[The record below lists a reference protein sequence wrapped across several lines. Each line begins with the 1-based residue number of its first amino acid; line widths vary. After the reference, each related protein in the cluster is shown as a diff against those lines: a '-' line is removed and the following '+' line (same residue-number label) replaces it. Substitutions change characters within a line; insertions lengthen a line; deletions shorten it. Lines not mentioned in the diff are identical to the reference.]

1 MKRFGSTN
9 AGKLQRLIPKR
20 DRDAGG
26 LQAQAWIIRPTAW
39 FTAASMV
46 TTILHEL
53 VHACV
58 AYGLGVRSTLF
69 NYSVDVD
76 TANAGATQ
84 RALIGI
90 SGPVFCLGLGV
101 LAWLALRR
109 ARNSA
114 AGLPLLYFTVFG
126 LGTFFGNAMSIS
138 FVGDFSAVAAVLS
151 IPMEAR
157 YAITVIGAISV
168 AAIHF
173 WGGREL
179 VQWVPAPTGRLG
191 SMAGMVVVPALLG
204 TMLVILANQP
214 MPWTSVTARF
224 AEAAFW
230 VFAAFGALTSTRRS
244 QGSRG
249 TLAVRWVD
257 VAVVLLAVVMI
268 RLMIRGIAF
277 TP

>member
-1 MKRFGSTN
+1 
-9 AGKLQRLIPKR
+9 
-20 DRDAGG
+20 
-26 LQAQAWIIRPTAW
+26 
-39 FTAASMV
+39 MV

-53 VHACV
+53 AHACT
-58 AYGLGVRSTLF
+58 AYAVGVRSRLF
-69 NYSVDVD
+69 NYSVDLD
-76 TANAGATQ
+76 PALPAAATGQ
-84 RALIGI
+84 RALIGV

-109 ARNSA
+109 ARESA

-126 LGTFFGNAMSIS
+126 LGTFFGNSMSIS

-151 IPMEAR
+151 IPMEVR

-179 VQWVPAPTGRLG
+179 VQWAPPSTGRL
-191 SMAGMVVVPALLG
+191 AGMVGIVAVPTLLG
-204 TMLVILANQP
+204 TMAVIFANQP
-214 MPWTSVTARF
+214 MPWTSVTARC

-230 VFAAFGALTSTRRS
+230 VLAALGALTSTRRS
-244 QGSRG
+244 QGSSG

-257 VAVVLLAVVMI
+257 VAVVLLALVLI
-268 RLMIRGIAF
+268 RLMLRGIAF